1 MQKKTSY
8 SSRLSMRPQGCCRP
22 NTTMTGSHSN
32 YIYGLSFGYVKTRRL
47 PIVVN
52 VTVAVWLLLLGK
64 LETLGS
70 SFRHETRIFCE
81 AAAVL
86 YYYN

>member
-1 MQKKTSY
+1 MEILRKY
-8 SSRLSMRPQGCCRP
+8 
-22 NTTMTGSHSN
+22 N
-32 YIYGLSFGYVKTRRL
+32 IFVKINANQQRRL

-52 VTVAVWLLLLGK
+52 VTVVVWLLLLGK